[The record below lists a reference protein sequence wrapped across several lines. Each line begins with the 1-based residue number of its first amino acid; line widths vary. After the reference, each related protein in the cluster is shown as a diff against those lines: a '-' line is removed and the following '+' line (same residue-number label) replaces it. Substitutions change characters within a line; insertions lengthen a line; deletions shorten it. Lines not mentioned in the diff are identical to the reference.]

1 MNNKDILELDE
12 SLTRK
17 ANSDMSQA
25 WAGKVELESGSSGLI
40 PESMPNVLGQTQYID
55 DITRPAGCLQ
65 AVVVL
70 SQSAHGR
77 IRKIHTEEAL
87 ELDTSVRVI
96 LASDIPGTNQIGFN
110 KPDEPLLPE
119 SEWDYWGQ
127 PLAIVV
133 ANSRILARRA
143 ASLVRIEGEN
153 LPEVIDPREAAAKG
167 DFIFPPRTIAC
178 GDVRE
183 AFSRCAFIVEGR
195 VDSGGQEHVY
205 LETQEQ
211 SLR

>member
-1 MNNKDILELDE
+1 DILELDE

-17 ANSDMSQA
+17 ANSDMSQV

-40 PESMPNVLGQTQYID
+40 SESMPNVLGQTQYID

-110 KPDEPLLPE
+110 KPDEPLSNSTLPAQTWLM
-119 SEWDYWGQ
+119 SEFAFRVRDSSSSSISLLFMEIA
-127 PLAIVV
+127 PL
-133 ANSRILARRA
+133 RHRYLQ
-143 ASLVRIEGEN
+143 
-153 LPEVIDPREAAAKG
+153 
-167 DFIFPPRTIAC
+167 
-178 GDVRE
+178 
-183 AFSRCAFIVEGR
+183 RCAQNV
-195 VDSGGQEHVY
+195 QA
-205 LETQEQ
+205 
-211 SLR
+211 